1 MPTNFLVTTATPTT
15 PSSTYHIP
23 EKTTVSTP
31 LTDPASFGTYIQSLR
46 SVNHP
51 IHRIPKAAHPSFASG
66 LSKLFNKAISSN
78 SPFDWHR
85 LVCFSLSVLLSG
97 PQSQGVSLTSSIKS
111 RINTY
116 STLNQLAC
124 LSLKLLRQATPPPTT
139 THNDPAKNMKRL
151 VNQKLS
157 DFNVKGTLQTLS
169 DNCSFANPNEESF
182 NTLQQKHP
190 QAPDD
195 LKPPPPPDADT
206 SPICYSTA
214 QIRAAI
220 SSFPHGSGAGLD
232 GLRPQHL
239 KDYISITAGDAS
251 TSLLISL
258 KELVNYLANGHLL
271 TDLRPF
277 LYGAQLHGL
286 CKSNGDLKPIAVGC
300 TYQRLV
306 AKSLLE
312 SLHSKAP

>member
-78 SPFDWHR
+78 SLLDWHR

-97 PQSQGVSLTSSIKS
+97 PRSQGVSLTSSIKS

-157 DFNVKGTLQTLS
+157 DFNIKCCLQALS
-169 DNCSFANPNEESF
+169 GNSSFANPNEEYL

-195 LKPPPPPDADT
+195 LKLPHPQMLAPHQFASVQPKYMLQSLPSLMVQGQAQ
-206 SPICYSTA
+206 TA
-214 QIRAAI
+214 YCHNI
-220 SSFPHGSGAGLD
+220 
-232 GLRPQHL
+232 
-239 KDYISITAGDAS
+239 
-251 TSLLISL
+251 
-258 KELVNYLANGHLL
+258 
-271 TDLRPF
+271 
-277 LYGAQLHGL
+277 
-286 CKSNGDLKPIAVGC
+286 
-300 TYQRLV
+300 
-306 AKSLLE
+306 
-312 SLHSKAP
+312 